1 MPKVSVVGIGVI
13 AFFDS
18 KDIVTPVIVEGLDV
32 GGVGTQTVFGD
43 NELEMGVILAQ
54 LDNEALGGIALTVI
68 FLRAILFDNRL
79 GHERNDCTAVWM
91 ENRRA
96 QQLVIIRDR
105 TVALDLVQA
114 RGTVNRLGGKI
125 PRAVQRH

>member
-1 MPKVSVVGIGVI
+1 M
-13 AFFDS
+13 
-18 KDIVTPVIVEGLDV
+18 

-79 GHERNDCTAVWM
+79 GHERNDFPAVWM

-105 TVALDLVQA
+105 TVTLDL
-114 RGTVNRLGGKI
+114 L
-125 PRAVQRH
+125 